1 MTKCEGKRRWKN
13 TTTTTHIHTFAAHT
27 FVDTYTAQHT
37 HILYTRMQTYHPN
50 KSMAVNN
57 EAPKKA
63 VIQFN
68 NIIAKMRFVHMLN
81 FTWVFPWFHQKQST
95 YSKCHHNDKPSCWRR
110 MGRQKNIH
118 GTTLDTSTSTKA
130 VSMIAFW
137 LAKAQLTLQHS
148 SWGRSLPF
156 CVHRSANSCYICVS
170 VSINRQNTS
179 HYAIVEDNILKYFT
193 CK

>member
-1 MTKCEGKRRWKN
+1 MRNRHVVLRNCRWINKPVELVAPLAGPIFDDEMWRMLKANAYKKYKN
-13 TTTTTHIHTFAAHT
+13 NNTHAHIYTRILAAPT
-27 FVDTYTAQHT
+27 QHYGVHLCIAS
-37 HILYTRMQTYHPN
+37 HIYYTRMQTYHPN

-110 MGRQKNIH
+110 MG
-118 GTTLDTSTSTKA
+118 GG
-130 VSMIAFW
+130 
-137 LAKAQLTLQHS
+137 AKKHTQ
-148 SWGRSLPF
+148 
-156 CVHRSANSCYICVS
+156 Y
-170 VSINRQNTS
+170 
-179 HYAIVEDNILKYFT
+179 
-193 CK
+193 